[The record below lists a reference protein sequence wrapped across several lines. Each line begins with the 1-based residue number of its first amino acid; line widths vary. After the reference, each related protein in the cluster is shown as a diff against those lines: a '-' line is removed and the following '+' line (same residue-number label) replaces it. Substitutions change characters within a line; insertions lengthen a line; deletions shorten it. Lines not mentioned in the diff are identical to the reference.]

1 MTIPRRHLLGGALAA
16 LAAGLVT
23 RRARAADSRRLLVYW
38 ISGGW
43 DPTYTMDPHLDSS
56 IIQSDDQATLSTVGG
71 IPIADAASRPAVRDF
86 FSRWGAQS
94 VVFNGVAVGSISHDA
109 CTRLVLTGT
118 RSGTD
123 MDVCTRV
130 AAGSGAELALPH
142 AVLGGPRF
150 AGANGALVHLVS
162 PTFVSVAA
170 GRLPTPR
177 DEDQEARVSAWLE
190 AELAATGRDT
200 LRQREFLQGLNR
212 LPVLASF
219 AREFATVDLGQEA
232 GRREVAMK
240 LFAADATRTVLLG
253 SSVANMAQWDSHLQN
268 HLNQD
273 RCFEHSFG
281 QLALL
286 MEELAAT
293 TGPDGA
299 PLSTSTRVL
308 VLSEMGR
315 QPVLNQ
321 QEGKDHWPITS
332 ALLVGADVRGGRVVG
347 GTDDVLAPRAVD
359 LASGELDDGGEIL
372 RPGHLIATLAEGF
385 GLDPAE
391 WADGETAV
399 AGIWA

>member
-1 MTIPRRHLLGGALAA
+1 MRIGRRQLLGGALAA

-23 RRARAADSRRLLVYW
+23 RQARAAESRRLLVYW

-43 DPTYTMDPHLDSS
+43 DPTYTIDPHLDSS
-56 IIQSDDQATLSTVGG
+56 IIESDDAATLATVGG

-86 FSRWGAQS
+86 FSRWGAQC

-118 RSGTD
+118 RSGTA

-130 AAGSGAELALPH
+130 AVGSGAELVLPH

-177 DEDQEARVSAWLE
+177 DDAQEARVAAWLE

-200 LRQREFLQGLNR
+200 LRQREFLDGLRR
-212 LPVLASF
+212 LPELASF
-219 AREFATVDLGQEA
+219 ATEFAAVDLNEEA
-232 GRREVAMK
+232 GRREVALR
-240 LFAADATRTVLLG
+240 LFAADATRTVLMG
-253 SSVANMAQWDSHLQN
+253 TSVANLGQWDSHQQN

-273 RCFEHSFG
+273 RCFEHSFT
-281 QLALL
+281 QLGLL
-286 MEELAAT
+286 MDALAST

-299 PLSTSTRVL
+299 PLSSSTRVL

-321 QEGKDHWPITS
+321 EDGKDHWPITS
-332 ALLVGADVRGGRVVG
+332 ALLVGADVLGGRVIG
-347 GTDDVLAPRAVD
+347 GTDDVLAPKAVD
-359 LASGELDDGGEIL
+359 LTTGELAEGGEII
-372 RPGHLIATLAEGF
+372 RPGNLIATLADGF

-391 WADGETAV
+391 WADGETAIGGV
-399 AGIWA
+399 WA